1 MSFAKEI
8 DQLKRHD
15 DTIRSKEFLKWFLIN
30 YFSIDEDNVDDFICD
45 GSNDKGIDGVYVDNE
60 EERIYFFQAKY
71 RDKNNAII
79 GDTDLKNFTG
89 SITQFNTKNS
99 VDELKNNVNPALKSL
114 IDSLELADKVN
125 KYEKIGIFITNEKKD
140 TNADTYLNTQEGY
153 LELYDIQ
160 RLEHEYIEISAA
172 EVNNSLTFSKDNI
185 SLIENGE
192 YYIIIA
198 PIKGIIEQITT
209 SIKDATIFDKNVRY
223 SLGKSNK
230 VVNEI
235 NKTLKEEPEKTVLYH
250 NGLTIIAAEIK
261 KEPNKI
267 KLKNC
272 YIVNGCQ
279 STMAFHNYTGV
290 ISDNAKILLK
300 IIQTTDSTL
309 ANQITRNT
317 NNQNPVQIRDL
328 KSNNNFQKQLQSE
341 FKDLEIFYE
350 IKRGESVSFKYN
362 ESIRNDSAA
371 QLICSFHLK
380 KPYIAHEKAKL
391 FREHYQEIFSNNIT
405 AKYIVLIDIMF
416 RNINNN
422 KPEIENIQNYKPVSY
437 FLLYMLGQL
446 KFRSN
451 IADKIDKTDFQNLK
465 DEIKKESYELYN
477 NSLKQNFEFIIR
489 SKINEG
495 FFDYK
500 NFFRNESDIHRL
512 KEELKR
518 DYDKDINAG
527 RMK

>member
-250 NGLTIIAAEIK
+250 NGLTII
-261 KEPNKI
+261 
-267 KLKNC
+267 
-272 YIVNGCQ
+272 
-279 STMAFHNYTGV
+279 
-290 ISDNAKILLK
+290 
-300 IIQTTDSTL
+300 QTTDL
-309 ANQITRNT
+309 
-317 NNQNPVQIRDL
+317 PLFRDL
-328 KSNNNFQKQLQSE
+328 KSNNNLK
-341 FKDLEIFYE
+341 
-350 IKRGESVSFKYN
+350 
-362 ESIRNDSAA
+362 
-371 QLICSFHLK
+371 LK
-380 KPYIAHEKAKL
+380 KNP
-391 FREHYQEIFSNNIT
+391 
-405 AKYIVLIDIMF
+405 
-416 RNINNN
+416 
-422 KPEIENIQNYKPVSY
+422 
-437 FLLYMLGQL
+437 
-446 KFRSN
+446 
-451 IADKIDKTDFQNLK
+451 
-465 DEIKKESYELYN
+465 
-477 NSLKQNFEFIIR
+477 IR
-489 SKINEG
+489 
-495 FFDYK
+495 
-500 NFFRNESDIHRL
+500 
-512 KEELKR
+512 
-518 DYDKDINAG
+518 
-527 RMK
+527 